1 MKREILALCSGEFL
15 KTDVSYRVAGKT
27 KTTSGVK
34 GLCCVLGEDGKSQ
47 RYGAVTSESEKQ
59 VYPLFLRCV
68 TVRR

>member
-27 KTTSGVK
+27 KTT
-34 GLCCVLGEDGKSQ
+34 CCVLGQDGKIQ